1 MQSYFTSG
9 SNLMTIRVEN
19 ADTSSFTLHY
29 QDMIT
34 LNNFTQSIT
43 SYTYNDWE
51 SLFAFTASL
60 ESSSLSSQYR
70 AYITDGTSNTIWN
83 GTIQVM
89 ESSSLDKSV
98 YVNQNTSGYISNVTE
113 NQYIILT

>member
-19 ADTSSFTLHY
+19 ADTASFTLHY

-34 LNNFTQSIT
+34 LNNYTQSIGT
-43 SYTYNDWE
+43 FTYNDWE

-60 ESSSLSSQYR
+60 ESSSLGSQYR
-70 AYITDGTSNTIWN
+70 AYLTDGSDNTIWN

-98 YVNQNTSGYISNVTE
+98 YVNQNTSGYKSNVTQ
-113 NQYIILT
+113 NQYIILS